1 MDLPKVYKILLLC
14 RYVPL
19 DIRLPLSKEPLN
31 AMTSNNMMVFF
42 HSSALLRKFSQLHI
56 FSPTQMKRKVP
67 TPVLFQLH
75 VYFNSILIREL
86 RVCKFSQ
93 SCVKNECVLRK
104 NESQVNTWFDIFKG
118 WKDWIMS
125 PGHVSITIHYSEN
138 KELCNDSTKRIKI

>member
-1 MDLPKVYKILLLC
+1 MDLPKVDKILLLC

-31 AMTSNNMMVFF
+31 AMTSNNMMGFF

-56 FSPTQMKRKVP
+56 FSATKMKRKVP
-67 TPVLFQLH
+67 TPILFQLH

-104 NESQVNTWFDIFKG
+104 NESQVNTWFDTH
-118 WKDWIMS
+118 
-125 PGHVSITIHYSEN
+125 HVSITILKIKNSAMIVQ
-138 KELCNDSTKRIKI
+138 KESKYNNALRLLDPL